1 MFRYLLCT
9 LLLLT
14 PTLSPAGEEVV
25 LGLSKD
31 TVSITTSFDGSEILI
46 FGAVK
51 RETAIPED
59 PLQVVITVAGPSHPV
74 VVRRKSKWLGLI
86 WVNKASVTVDL
97 APSFYAVATSAPMTD
112 ALSETEDLREKI
124 SIENAV
130 RSVGAPSDVTD
141 SASFSEAVIRIR
153 RNSNLYQLL
162 EGEVALDQQTLFRTA
177 IDMPSNL
184 TEGDYTTRIF
194 LTRGGEI
201 ISKYETT
208 IEVRKVGLERWLF
221 TLSRQNPVLYG
232 LMSLAIAIAAGWG
245 ASAAFQLARN
255 R

>member
-1 MFRYLLCT
+1 M
-9 LLLLT
+9 
-14 PTLSPAGEEVV
+14 A
-25 LGLSKD
+25 
-31 TVSITTSFDGSEILI
+31 
-46 FGAVK
+46 
-51 RETAIPED
+51 
-59 PLQVVITVAGPSHPV
+59 
-74 VVRRKSKWLGLI
+74 
-86 WVNKASVTVDL
+86 
-97 APSFYAVATSAPMTD
+97 D

>member
-1 MFRYLLCT
+1 
-9 LLLLT
+9 
-14 PTLSPAGEEVV
+14 
-25 LGLSKD
+25 
-31 TVSITTSFDGSEILI
+31 
-46 FGAVK
+46 
-51 RETAIPED
+51 
-59 PLQVVITVAGPSHPV
+59 
-74 VVRRKSKWLGLI
+74 
-86 WVNKASVTVDL
+86 VDL
-97 APSFYAVATSAPMTD
+97 APSFYAVATSAPMVDT
-112 ALSETEDLREKI
+112 LKQTEDLREKI

-141 SASFSEAVIRIR
+141 AASFGEAVIRIR
-153 RNSNLYQLL
+153 QNSGLYQLL
-162 EGEVALDQQTLFRTA
+162 EGQVTLDQQTLFRTA

-221 TLSRQNPVLYG
+221 TLSRQNPVMYG